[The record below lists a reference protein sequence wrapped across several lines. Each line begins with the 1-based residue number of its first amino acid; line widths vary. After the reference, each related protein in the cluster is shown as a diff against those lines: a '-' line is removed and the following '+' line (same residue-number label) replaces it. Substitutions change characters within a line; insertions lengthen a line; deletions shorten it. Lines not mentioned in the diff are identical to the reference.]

1 MSQDSMHE
9 KQGLSKVD
17 KLFRAKAVA
26 PSQDMVTFLRNEFM
40 QKRVKLSGGMA
51 PWPVEASHLAREFSH
66 DGETSRNQ
74 SDLQV
79 TKKRTSMTEKLSDSH
94 FRKASLSLPAEASRH
109 SRKLSNEQEM
119 DTRQSFIDTTNPVT
133 PPSSRRGSQD
143 PVFGSTAD
151 FSRKRSSDMQ
161 PDISHHKSDDGKT
174 FVSRMDIYLK
184 QPDHSR
190 RSSKEESN
198 VLKTRSHVED
208 EKTTVSSRRGSQ
220 DPVFASTADLSG
232 KQSGD
237 MQPDISH
244 HKSNDGKPFV
254 SRMDIYLKQPD
265 YSRRSSKEES
275 NVLKTRSQG
284 EDEKTTVFSRRGSQ
298 DSVFAA
304 TADFS
309 RKQSTDMQPDISH
322 QKSNDGRTFVSRKDI
337 YLKQPEHSRRS
348 SKEESNVLKTRSHGE
363 DEKTAS
369 SRRGSQDPVFAS
381 TADFSRKQSGD
392 MQPDISHHKSNDG
405 RTFVSRK
412 YIYLK
417 QPDYSRRS
425 SKEESNMLKTR
436 SHLEDEKTTVSS
448 RRGSQDPVFAST
460 ADFSRKQSGDMQ
472 PDISHDKSNDGRT
485 FVSRKVIY
493 LKQPDH
499 SRRSSTEESN
509 VLKTR
514 SHGEDEKTT
523 VFPRRG
529 SQDPVFASTADL
541 SGKQSTDMQ
550 PDISH
555 HKSNDGRTF
564 VSRKVIY
571 LKQPDHS
578 RRSSTEESNVLKTR
592 SHGEDEKTTVFP
604 RRGSQDPVFA
614 STADFSRKQS
624 GDMQPDISHHKS
636 NDGRTFVSRKV
647 IYLKQPDH
655 SRRSSTEESNV
666 LKTRSHG
673 EDEKTT
679 SSRRGSQD
687 PVFAA
692 TGDFSRNQSSDMQ
705 ADLSYHNS
713 NVRRTFVSRK
723 DIYLKQPDHSRHCS
737 KEESN
742 VYKTRP
748 RGDDENT
755 FARNY
760 SRGGEVGVTHHRSD
774 KGETTFSRWN
784 SWEGKPDACRRNS
797 GEDPDFHR
805 GHSGARE
812 PESARRHSNEVQI
825 VVPARSNKEL
835 GVCWRQS
842 NGEHTVPRRHSYERE
857 HDDVRRYSN
866 GGNSELSRRI
876 SEEQDVSRN
885 YSTDEGA
892 KCRRPSSERKQKQS
906 TERGTLHRKRSN
918 EREHGSYRRHLTDR
932 EVVPQRRSCVGVQGR
947 RPSGARVMDLTQK
960 YLKTFHKNTQKED
973 R

>member
-40 QKRVKLSGGMA
+40 QKRAKLSGGMA

-79 TKKRTSMTEKLSDSH
+79 TKKRTSLTEKLNDSH

-151 FSRKRSSDMQ
+151 FSRKRS
-161 PDISHHKSDDGKT
+161 
-174 FVSRMDIYLK
+174 
-184 QPDHSR
+184 
-190 RSSKEESN
+190 
-198 VLKTRSHVED
+198 
-208 EKTTVSSRRGSQ
+208 
-220 DPVFASTADLSG
+220 
-232 KQSGD
+232 GD

-275 NVLKTRSQG
+275 NVLKTRSHG

-298 DSVFAA
+298 DSAFAA
-304 TADFS
+304 TANFS
-309 RKQSTDMQPDISH
+309 RKQSGDMQPDISH
-322 QKSNDGRTFVSRKDI
+322 HKSNDGRTFVSRKYI
-337 YLKQPEHSRRS
+337 YLKQPDYSRRS
-348 SKEESNVLKTRSHGE
+348 SKEESNMLKTRSHLE
-363 DEKTAS
+363 DEKTTVS

-460 ADFSRKQSGDMQ
+460 ADFSRKQSDDMQ

-523 VFPRRG
+523 VFSRRG
-529 SQDPVFASTADL
+529 SQDPVFASTADF
-541 SGKQSTDMQ
+541 SRKQSTDMQ

-578 RRSSTEESNVLKTR
+578 RRSSAEESNVLKTR
-592 SHGEDEKTTVFP
+592 SHGEDEKT
-604 RRGSQDPVFA
+604 A
-614 STADFSRKQS
+614 
-624 GDMQPDISHHKS
+624 
-636 NDGRTFVSRKV
+636 
-647 IYLKQPDH
+647 
-655 SRRSSTEESNV
+655 
-666 LKTRSHG
+666 
-673 EDEKTT
+673 

-687 PVFAA
+687 PAFAA
-692 TGDFSRNQSSDMQ
+692 PGDFSRNQSSDMQ

-723 DIYLKQPDHSRHCS
+723 DIYLKQPDHSRRCS

-742 VYKTRP
+742 AYKTHP

-755 FARNY
+755 FARKH
-760 SRGGEVGVTHHRSD
+760 SRGEVGVTHHRSD
-774 KGETTFSRWN
+774 TGETTFSRWN
-784 SWEGKPDACRRNS
+784 SWERKPDGCQRNS

-812 PESARRHSNEVQI
+812 PESTRRHSNEVQI
-825 VVPARSNKEL
+825 VVPARSNQER
-835 GVCWRQS
+835 GVWWRQS

-876 SEEQDVSRN
+876 SEEQDVSRS

-906 TERGTLHRKRSN
+906 TERGPLHRKRSN

-932 EVVPQRRSCVGVQGR
+932 EVVPRRRSCIGEQGR

>member
-79 TKKRTSMTEKLSDSH
+79 TKKRTSLTEKMSDSH

-119 DTRQSFIDTTNPVT
+119 DTRQSFIYTTNPVT

-143 PVFGSTAD
+143 PVFASTAD

-190 RSSKEESN
+190 RSSMEESN
-198 VLKTRSHVED
+198 VLKTRSHGED
-208 EKTTVSSRRGSQ
+208 EKKTVSSRRGSQ
-220 DPVFASTADLSG
+220 DRVFASTADFSR
-232 KQSGD
+232 KQSID

-244 HKSNDGKPFV
+244 H
-254 SRMDIYLKQPD
+254 
-265 YSRRSSKEES
+265 
-275 NVLKTRSQG
+275 
-284 EDEKTTVFSRRGSQ
+284 
-298 DSVFAA
+298 
-304 TADFS
+304 
-309 RKQSTDMQPDISH
+309 
-322 QKSNDGRTFVSRKDI
+322 KSNDGRTFVSRKDI
-337 YLKQPEHSRRS
+337 YLKQPDHSRRS

-472 PDISHDKSNDGRT
+472 PDISH
-485 FVSRKVIY
+485 
-493 LKQPDH
+493 
-499 SRRSSTEESN
+499 
-509 VLKTR
+509 
-514 SHGEDEKTT
+514 
-523 VFPRRG
+523 
-529 SQDPVFASTADL
+529 
-541 SGKQSTDMQ
+541 
-550 PDISH
+550 

-578 RRSSTEESNVLKTR
+578 RRSSMEESNVLKTR
-592 SHGEDEKTTVFP
+592 SHGEDEKTTVSS
-604 RRGSQDPVFA
+604 RRGSQDPVFT

-636 NDGRTFVSRKV
+636 NDGRTFVSRKY

-655 SRRSSTEESNV
+655 SRRSSMEESNV

-673 EDEKTT
+673 EDEKTA

-687 PVFAA
+687 PAFAA

-755 FARNY
+755 FARKH
-760 SRGGEVGVTHHRSD
+760 SRGGKVGVTHHRSD
-774 KGETTFSRWN
+774 TGETTFSRWN
-784 SWEGKPDACRRNS
+784 SWEGKPDVCRRNS

-812 PESARRHSNEVQI
+812 PESTRRHSNEVQI
-825 VVPARSNKEL
+825 VVPARSNQEL

-842 NGEHTVPRRHSYERE
+842 NGEHIVPRRHSYERE

-906 TERGTLHRKRSN
+906 TERGPLHRKRSN
-918 EREHGSYRRHLTDR
+918 EKEHGSYRRHLTDR
-932 EVVPQRRSCVGVQGR
+932 EVVPQRRSCVGEQGR

>member
-79 TKKRTSMTEKLSDSH
+79 TKKRTSLTEKLSDSH

-190 RSSKEESN
+190 RSSMEE
-198 VLKTRSHVED
+198 L
-208 EKTTVSSRRGSQ
+208 
-220 DPVFASTADLSG
+220 
-232 KQSGD
+232 
-237 MQPDISH
+237 
-244 HKSNDGKPFV
+244 
-254 SRMDIYLKQPD
+254 
-265 YSRRSSKEES
+265 

-284 EDEKTTVFSRRGSQ
+284 EDEKTTVSSRRGSQ

-381 TADFSRKQSGD
+381 TADLSGKQSGD

-436 SHLEDEKTTVSS
+436 SHLEDEKRTVSS
-448 RRGSQDPVFAST
+448 
-460 ADFSRKQSGDMQ
+460 
-472 PDISHDKSNDGRT
+472 
-485 FVSRKVIY
+485 
-493 LKQPDH
+493 
-499 SRRSSTEESN
+499 
-509 VLKTR
+509 
-514 SHGEDEKTT
+514 
-523 VFPRRG
+523 
-529 SQDPVFASTADL
+529 
-541 SGKQSTDMQ
+541 
-550 PDISH
+550 
-555 HKSNDGRTF
+555 
-564 VSRKVIY
+564 
-571 LKQPDHS
+571 
-578 RRSSTEESNVLKTR
+578 
-592 SHGEDEKTTVFP
+592 

-673 EDEKTT
+673 EDEKTA
-679 SSRRGSQD
+679 SSRRGSRD
-687 PVFAA
+687 PAFAS

-723 DIYLKQPDHSRHCS
+723 DIYLKQPDHSRRCS

-755 FARNY
+755 FARKH

-774 KGETTFSRWN
+774 TGETTFSRWN
-784 SWEGKPDACRRNS
+784 SWEGKSDACRRNS

-805 GHSGARE
+805 GHSDARE
-812 PESARRHSNEVQI
+812 PESTRRHSNEVQI
-825 VVPARSNKEL
+825 VVPARSNQEL

-842 NGEHTVPRRHSYERE
+842 NGEHTVPRKHSYERE

-906 TERGTLHRKRSN
+906 IERGPLHRKRSN

-932 EVVPQRRSCVGVQGR
+932 EVVPQRRSCIGEQGR